1 MRSGSGFPRHPCP
14 EELSVYGER
23 MFDFTGVQWQP
34 ISQLPVFERLIGGML
49 AETLEFHDTLA
60 GAVGRSQALDRAQRQ
75 YRERAEY
82 LDLYEEQF
90 RRWRAAGLTP
100 QQAQTVDGFSVEVQR
115 TRPVVDQVLALV
127 ETLREDTIDRIT
139 ELSDLEL
146 GLMTVMGLSPAEF
159 KKLRQQG

>member
-1 MRSGSGFPRHPCP
+1 MS
-14 EELSVYGER
+14 
-23 MFDFTGVQWQP
+23 DFTGVQWQP
-34 ISQLPVFERLIGGML
+34 INQLPVFERLIGGML
-49 AETLEFHDTLA
+49 AETLEFQGTLA
-60 GAVGRSQALDRAQRQ
+60 AAVGRPQALDDATLDRAQQQ

-90 RRWRAAGLTP
+90 RRWRVAGLTP
-100 QQAQTVDGFSVEVQR
+100 EQARLVDGFSAEVRR

-146 GLMTVMGLSPAEF
+146 GLMTVMGLTPAEF
-159 KKLRQQG
+159 KRLKQQ